1 MALRDEQRRP
11 LLLVLLVV
19 LPVYVIA
26 RSVAITEATP
36 QPVVLPAG
44 EVIGSTMRDIHGAV
58 MAGSVIAFVCG
69 LVGVFVMQAAFQADQ
84 RLVIAGMRPGQVIAA
99 RLAVVLAASILVVSV
114 SALATAVYFDPR
126 SWLPFL
132 SGLAFVGLIYAG
144 LGALAGAVFD
154 KLAATY
160 LLLFLAMTDLL
171 IVQNPMF
178 GDGDPASW
186 ATLLPGYG
194 PSQLMI
200 VGAFSNSFRATG
212 ELVLSLA
219 WLTVVTGAALFVLRR
234 AVAPERE
241 HLEIK
246 Q

>member
-1 MALRDEQRRP
+1 M
-11 LLLVLLVV
+11 
-19 LPVYVIA
+19 
-26 RSVAITEATP
+26 S
-36 QPVVLPAG
+36 
-44 EVIGSTMRDIHGAV
+44 
-58 MAGSVIAFVCG
+58 
-69 LVGVFVMQAAFQADQ
+69 
-84 RLVIAGMRPGQVIAA
+84 AA
-99 RLAVVLAASILVVSV
+99 RRAVVLAASVLVVSV
-114 SALATAVYFDPR
+114 SALVTAAYFDPR

-200 VGAFSNSFRATG
+200 VGAFSDSFRATG

-219 WLTVVTGAALFVLRR
+219 WLAVVTGVALFVLRR
-234 AVAPERE
+234 AIARTP
-241 HLEIK
+241 
-246 Q
+246 

>member
-11 LLLVLLVV
+11 LLLILLVV

-36 QPVVLPAG
+36 QPVVLPSG
-44 EVIGSTMRDIHGAV
+44 EVISSTMRDIHGAV
-58 MAGSVIAFVCG
+58 MAGGVIAFVCG

-99 RLAVVLAASILVVSV
+99 RLTVVLAACVLVITV
-114 SALATAVYFDPR
+114 SALVTAAYFDPR
-126 SWLPFL
+126 SWLLFL
-132 SGLAFVGLIYAG
+132 SGLAFIGLIYAG

-186 ATLLPGYG
+186 AVLLPGYG
-194 PSQLMI
+194 PGQLML
-200 VGAFSNSFRATG
+200 VGAFSNSFNAMV
-212 ELVLSLA
+212 ELLLA
-219 WLTVVTGAALFVLRR
+219 LGWLILVFGAALFVLRR
-234 AVAPERE
+234 AVARE
-241 HLEIK
+241 
-246 Q
+246 

>member
-69 LVGVFVMQAAFQADQ
+69 LVGVFVMQAAFLADQ

-99 RLAVVLAASILVVSV
+99 RLAVVLAASVLVVSV
-114 SALATAVYFDPR
+114 SALVTAVYFDPR

-132 SGLAFVGLIYAG
+132 SGLAFVGLTYAG

-154 KLAATY
+154 KLAATP
-160 LLLFLAMTDLL
+160 TCCC
-171 IVQNPMF
+171 
-178 GDGDPASW
+178 SW
-186 ATLLPGYG
+186 P
-194 PSQLMI
+194 
-200 VGAFSNSFRATG
+200 
-212 ELVLSLA
+212 
-219 WLTVVTGAALFVLRR
+219 
-234 AVAPERE
+234 
-241 HLEIK
+241 
-246 Q
+246 